1 MRNAV
6 LADRLPYYGVGVG
19 ERVADD
25 VGAQGEVGVEFEE
38 VGLDLLEVEGLER
51 LGALLPF
58 GDLRVHVGGGYGARI
73 VLSSDGLWGW
83 EKDVVGWTDDA
94 GQRLVAELGRYES
107 LRSIGLSFLCI
118 DSLVASVK

>member
-19 ERVADD
+19 ERVADN

-38 VGLDLLEVEGLER
+38 MGLDLLEVEGLER

-58 GDLRVHVGGGYGARI
+58 GDLRVHVGGEYGARM
-73 VLSSDGLWGW
+73 VLESSSLWSW
-83 EKDVVGWTDDA
+83 EKAVVG
-94 GQRLVAELGRYES
+94 
-107 LRSIGLSFLCI
+107 
-118 DSLVASVK
+118 